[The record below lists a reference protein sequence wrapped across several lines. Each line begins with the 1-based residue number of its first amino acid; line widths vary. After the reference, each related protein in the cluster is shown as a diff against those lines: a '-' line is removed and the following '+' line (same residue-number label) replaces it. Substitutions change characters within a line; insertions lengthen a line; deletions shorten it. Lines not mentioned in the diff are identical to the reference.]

1 MFFFKDEFNTANLV
15 YRQAKS
21 EVDIKRVFKGFV
33 LQNLQRKLSAEQRK
47 KREEQQKAA
56 IKIQR

>member
-1 MFFFKDEFNTANLV
+1 LSYSTSI

-21 EVDIKRVFKGFV
+21 DVDIKTVFKGFV
-33 LQNLQRKLSAEQRK
+33 AENIKRKLSAEERK

>member
-1 MFFFKDEFNTANLV
+1 MI

-21 EVDIKRVFKGFV
+21 DVDIKRVFKGFIS
-33 LQNLQRKLSAEQRK
+33 QNLQRKLSAEQRK
-47 KREEQQKAA
+47 QREEQQKAA

>member
-1 MFFFKDEFNTANLV
+1 M
-15 YRQAKS
+15 
-21 EVDIKRVFKGFV
+21 KGLIV
-33 LQNLQRKLSAEQRK
+33 ENIQKKLSAEERE